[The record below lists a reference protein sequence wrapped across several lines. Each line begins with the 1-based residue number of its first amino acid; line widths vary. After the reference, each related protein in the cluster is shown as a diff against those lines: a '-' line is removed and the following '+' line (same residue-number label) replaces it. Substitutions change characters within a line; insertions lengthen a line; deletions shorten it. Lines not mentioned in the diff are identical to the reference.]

1 MFSERTS
8 VGLDVHARTTMAW
21 ALDGETGEVFSERLD
36 AETHKVLAWVA
47 TLPQPAAVAYEAGP
61 TGFVLA
67 RALDSIGL
75 RCVVA
80 APSKMER
87 PAGDRIKTDKRD
99 AQRLA
104 KLLRMDEL
112 PVVRVPT
119 LAEEAA
125 RDLVRGRD
133 DVRRDLARARNRI
146 SKLLLRQGRVW
157 RGGSGWTYIHH
168 EWLRKQRFD
177 DADTEFAYDNGYE
190 EVLALETMRDRF
202 DQRITDAAARPEWC
216 PVVRRLSCLRGI
228 DTLSALGLAVEVG
241 DWQRFTGATIGAYL
255 GLVPSEHSSGPNRF
269 QGPITKTGNSQA
281 RRLLVEASWY
291 HYKPLPRSRRDPAPP
306 DGTGLPAGTATG
318 RPRQPAAPPAV
329 GILPRPEEEHQRR
342 RRRGGPR
349 TRGLVLEFG
358 GDGLTLRGPQNGRRE
373 AGRASARDD
382 ARGPYEHPLRRATL
396 DCRPEAPSPTNIRSC
411 GNQPADIGLTAR
423 RRTTRHRP
431 PAGPTEPPPGPHRRA
446 HTLLPT

>member
-202 DQRITDAAARPEWC
+202 DQRITDAAAAPNGVRSCAACPACAASTHSPHSAWPSRSATGSGSPARPSAPTSAWC
-216 PVVRRLSCLRGI
+216 PANTPRAPTDSRGQ
-228 DTLSALGLAVEVG
+228 SP
-241 DWQRFTGATIGAYL
+241 RPATA
-255 GLVPSEHSSGPNRF
+255 
-269 QGPITKTGNSQA
+269 K
-281 RRLLVEASWY
+281 
-291 HYKPLPRSRRDPAPP
+291 
-306 DGTGLPAGTATG
+306 
-318 RPRQPAAPPAV
+318 PAACWS
-329 GILPRPEEEHQRR
+329 
-342 RRRGGPR
+342 RRRGTTTSPYRGP
-349 TRGLVLEFG
+349 GV
-358 GDGLTLRGPQNGRRE
+358 TLRRRME
-373 AGRASARDD
+373 LASLPVRQRADLGNRRLHQRWEFFLARKKNTNVAAVAVARELAGWCWSLAVMD
-382 ARGPYEHPLRRATL
+382 
-396 DCRPEAPSPTNIRSC
+396 
-411 GNQPADIGLTAR
+411 
-423 RRTTRHRP
+423 
-431 PAGPTEPPPGPHRRA
+431 
-446 HTLLPT
+446 